1 MKSSRLIS
9 AVLMVAAA
17 LAAASCSRQKFH
29 IQGTIAGAQDSV
41 LYLENAGLDGPVI
54 VDSVKLDKEGRFA
67 FDEPALDTITPE
79 FYRLRIAS
87 QVINLSIDS
96 TETVTVSATYPGM
109 ATDYEVKGSDNCS
122 KIRELALMQQQL
134 QARVDAVVGSPRLG
148 IDSVAVVVGR
158 LLDAYKNQVKRAY
171 IFPAPMK
178 AYAYY
183 ALFQTVRVG
192 HAERLIFDPRANA
205 DDVKVFAAVATSW
218 DVYYPGAE
226 RGKNLHNIALEGM
239 KNVRII
245 MNRQAQRIDPAKID
259 MSGVINIA
267 LRDNKGVVRQLTDL
281 KGQVVLLDFH
291 VFASEGSPKRIMM
304 LRDLY
309 NKYHDRGFTIYQVS
323 LDPDEH
329 FWLTQT
335 EALPWI
341 SVRDEDGL
349 ESENLVRYN
358 VQTIPTFFLIDKNNV
373 LQKRDVQVRNLDA
386 EIQSML

>member
-1 MKSSRLIS
+1 MKSSRLFS
-9 AVLMVAAA
+9 ATLLVAAI
-17 LAAASCSRQKFH
+17 LATASCSKQKFH
-29 IQGTIAGAQDSV
+29 IEGTISGAQDSV
-41 LYLENAGLDGPVI
+41 LYLENSGLDGPVVI
-54 VDSVKLDKEGRFA
+54 DSVKLGKDGRFA
-67 FDEPALDTITPE
+67 FEEDALDTITPE

-96 TETVTVSATYPGM
+96 TETVTVSASYPGM
-109 ATDYEVKGSDNCS
+109 ASDYEVKGSDNCS
-122 KIRELALMQQQL
+122 KIRELALLQQQL
-134 QARVDAVVGSPRLG
+134 QGQVDAVVSSPRLG
-148 IDSVAVVVGR
+148 IDSVAVVVNR
-158 LLDAYKNQVKRAY
+158 LLASYKDQVKRAY

-183 ALFQTVRVG
+183 ALFQTIRVG
-192 HAERLIFDPRANA
+192 NGARLIFDPRANA
-205 DDVKVFAAVATSW
+205 DDVKVFGAVATSW

-245 MNRQAQRIDPAKID
+245 MSQRAQRIDPSKVEVA
-259 MSGVINIA
+259 GVINIA
-267 LRDNKGVVRQLTDL
+267 LKDNKGVVRQLTDL

-291 VFASEGSPKRIMM
+291 VFGSEGSPKRIMM

-309 NKYHDRGFTIYQVS
+309 NKYHSRGFTIYQVA

-349 ESENLVRYN
+349 ESENLVHYN
-358 VQTIPTFFLIDKNNV
+358 VRTVPTFFLIDKNNV
-373 LQKRDVQVRNLDA
+373 LQKRDVQVKDLDA